1 MPSFRLELY
10 KGKPLKD
17 KYFPICITVTNNGK
31 VKRKSIASATIDQWD
46 SKNFKIKSK
55 GRRDAEEVNNDI
67 DELYDKYKAVY
78 KTLVSSGQSWSPED
92 VFKEQEAENSTMFK
106 ENFEAYIKTIKKA
119 STRVHFKSKYEKIM
133 RFTKDRDF
141 DIKNINERWLSE
153 YRHHCKTKEKSMKGK
168 DENGKPI
175 MGNSDNT
182 ISLGIKF
189 IKLIAS
195 FAGVEN
201 KALKK
206 TKISFTETLVEY
218 PTLDDFRSLQKLDLK
233 PDTNKWHTLNIF
245 NIQIY
250 FRGMRIGD
258 ALQLEWSDIKD
269 DRLAYN
275 SKKTGH
281 RYDMEIVPAAMKI
294 LEYYKGIDRKYIFP
308 FFKWVYDESLS
319 IDENEEKKYN
329 QLKTATSIVNNNLRL
344 LSKDIKIN
352 RNISSHQ
359 ARHMFAIWADEM
371 LKGDLERVQKLL
383 GHKDRAM
390 TERYIKRLRNVT
402 DLDDAASTVLAGIG

>member
-1 MPSFRLELY
+1 MPSYRLELY

-17 KYFPICITVTNNGK
+17 EYFPVCITVTNNGK
-31 VKRKSIASATIDQWD
+31 VKRKSIASATVAQWD
-46 SKNFKIKSK
+46 SKNFRIKSK
-55 GRRDAEEVNNDI
+55 GRRDADEVNGDI
-67 DELYDKYKAVY
+67 DDLYDKYKAIY
-78 KTLVSSGQSWSPED
+78 KNLISSGLSWSPED
-92 VFKEQEAENSTMFK
+92 VFKEQVAETSTMFK
-106 ENFEAYIKTIKKA
+106 ENYEAYIKTIKKA

-133 RFTKDRDF
+133 RFTKNKDF
-141 DIKNINERWLSE
+141 DIKNINERWISE

-189 IKLIAS
+189 VKLIAS

-218 PTLDDFRSLQKLDLK
+218 PTLNDFRALQKLNIQ
-233 PDTNKWHTLNIF
+233 PNTNKWHTLNIF
-245 NIQIY
+245 TLQIH

-258 ALQLEWSDIKD
+258 ALQMEWSDIKD
-269 DRLAYN
+269 NRLVYN
-275 SKKTGH
+275 STKTGH
-281 RYDMEIVPAAMKI
+281 SYDMEIEPVAMKI
-294 LEYYKGIDRKYIFP
+294 LEHYKCLDRKYIFP
-308 FFKWVYDESLS
+308 FFKWEHNKSLS
-319 IDENEEKKYN
+319 EEENEEKKYN
-329 QLKTATSIVNNNLRL
+329 RLKAATSIVNNNLKL
-344 LSKDIKIN
+344 LSKDIKLT

-371 LKGDLERVQKLL
+371 LKGNLEIVQKLL

-402 DLDDAASTVLAGIG
+402 DLDDAASTVLAGLE